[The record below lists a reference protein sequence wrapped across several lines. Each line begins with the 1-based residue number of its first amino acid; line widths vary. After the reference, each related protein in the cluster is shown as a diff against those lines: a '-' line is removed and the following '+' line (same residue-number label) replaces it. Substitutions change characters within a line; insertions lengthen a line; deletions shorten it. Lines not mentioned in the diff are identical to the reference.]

1 MDIKQGQTWLNKRGQ
16 MVHVVEILR
25 DADGESAGVRDA
37 GPGKLRARYWVNQG
51 TGVSLLPDSKQLDLV
66 EQVSR
71 IYIAGP
77 MTGLPEL
84 NFPAFNAA
92 AAELRKRGAWVE
104 NPAEINAACDITWE
118 DAMRADIP
126 RLMTCDSLYLLPGWQ
141 QSRGAAIEHDLAVAL
156 KMTITYPITE

>member
-1 MDIKQGQTWLNKRGQ
+1 MDIKRGQTWKTKDGDI
-16 MVHVVEILR
+16 VHVKYTDQVGAFAHVRLQL
-25 DADGESAGVRDA
+25 ESTVGTKYTVCMNTGKYAGTN
-37 GPGKLRARYWVNQG
+37 PG
-51 TGVSLLPDSKQLDLV
+51 LDLV
-66 EQVSR
+66 ERMPR

-104 NPAEINAACDITWE
+104 NPAEINAAGDITWE

-156 KMTITYPITE
+156 KMTITYPISE

>member
-1 MDIKQGQTWLNKRGQ
+1 MDIKQGQTWLNKNGEI
-16 MVHVVEILR
+16 VHVSCVSKYVGRVFVADTEDER
-25 DADGESAGVRDA
+25 DADQVSRVYLVD
-37 GPGKLRARYWVNQG
+37 G
-51 TGVSLLPDSKQLDLV
+51 TGVDHVGESLVTRMP
-66 EQVSR
+66 R

-104 NPAEINAACDITWE
+104 NPVEICAAADITWE

-126 RLMTCDSLYLLPGWQ
+126 RLMTCDSLHLLPGWQ

-156 KMTITYPITE
+156 KMTITYPMV